1 MKLFSNNPSPAR
13 IAELTASA
21 EAGSIRPVIDT
32 VYPITGVAEAHERLE
47 TGGVRG
53 KLIIDMRL

>member
-1 MKLFSNNPSPAR
+1 M
-13 IAELTASA
+13 
-21 EAGSIRPVIDT
+21 PVIDT
-32 VYPITGVAEAHERLE
+32 VYPITGIAAAHERLE